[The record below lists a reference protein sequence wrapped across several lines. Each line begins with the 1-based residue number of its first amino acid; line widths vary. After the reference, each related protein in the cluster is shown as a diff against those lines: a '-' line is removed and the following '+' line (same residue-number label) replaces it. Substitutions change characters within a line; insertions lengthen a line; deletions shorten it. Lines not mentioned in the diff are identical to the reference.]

1 MSAANNVA
9 TTTNVPALPQM
20 VLTADWFV
28 EELVGSKMCVSA
40 HSCETNVSIRFIF
53 MARIRS
59 GTLSRS
65 HGTTSVIDTLHVGLG
80 AFRYSTDGPPV
91 FELSSFEAF

>member
-20 VLTADWFV
+20 VLTVDWFV

-40 HSCETNVSIRFIF
+40 HSCETNVIDKIHFHGEDSIRDFIP
-53 MARIRS
+53 I
-59 GTLSRS
+59 TWYNKC
-65 HGTTSVIDTLHVGLG
+65 H
-80 AFRYSTDGPPV
+80 
-91 FELSSFEAF
+91 